1 MSPILIAVFIAVY
14 FAVLILIS
22 LRTSKNDGNDA
33 FFTGN
38 KKSAW
43 YVVAFG
49 MIGTSI
55 SGVTFISVAGEVGFA
70 GVGEH
75 GFRQFSYLQMVLG
88 YVVGYFIIARVLLP
102 LYYNMNLTSIYT
114 YLEKRFGFWAYKT
127 GAFFFLVSRSIGSA
141 LRLFIVANVLQI
153 AVFDY
158 WGIPYAVTVSV
169 TIFLVW
175 LYTFKGGIKTIIWT
189 DTLQTFFLLL
199 AMVMSVFVLASHMN
213 LGLKDLVVSI
223 RDSKYSQV
231 FFWNIDEKKYFFKQ
245 FISGIFIA
253 IVMTGLDQDLM
264 QKNLSCKNLK
274 EAQKNMYSFS
284 IIILLV
290 NLVFLCLGSLLYMY
304 AAQKGI
310 QIPAKSD
317 DFYPMMAI
325 KGYLH
330 PLVGFLFIMGLVAA
344 TYASTDSALTALT
357 TSVCVDFLDF
367 DTQTPKNSVQI
378 RKWVHLLMSAVIIVI
393 ILIFRAINDDSVIRT
408 VFTVAG
414 YTYGP
419 LLGLFSFG
427 LFSKRKVMDK
437 WIPYICLLSPVI
449 CFLLNTYSAVL
460 LNGYKF
466 GFEMLL
472 INGFLTYLGMLLISR
487 KGSLILQHE

>member
-1 MSPILIAVFIAVY
+1 MSPLLIVFFIAAY
-14 FAVLILIS
+14 FGMLILIS
-22 LRTSKNDGNDA
+22 LRTSRSESNDT

-55 SGVTFISVAGEVGFA
+55 SGVTFISVPGEVGFA
-70 GVGEH
+70 AAGEH

-88 YVVGYFIIARVLLP
+88 YVVGYFIIAKVLLP
-102 LYYNMNLTSIYT
+102 LYYNLNLTSIYT

-153 AVFDY
+153 AVFDH

-169 TIFLVW
+169 TIMLVW

-199 AMVMSVFVLASHMN
+199 AMVMSVWVLASH
-213 LGLKDLVVSI
+213 LDFGFKDLFSEI
-223 RDSKYSQV
+223 KNSSYSQV
-231 FFWNIDEKKYFFKQ
+231 FFWDVDEKKYFFKQ

-264 QKNLSCKNLK
+264 QKNLTCRNLK
-274 EAQKNMYSFS
+274 EAQKNMYTFS
-284 IIILLV
+284 IVILIV
-290 NLVFLCLGSLLYMY
+290 NLIFLCLGSLLYMY
-304 AAQKGI
+304 ATKNGI
-310 QIPAKSD
+310 AIPAKSD

-325 KGYLH
+325 NGYLH

-357 TSVCVDFLDF
+357 TSVCVD
-367 DTQTPKNSVQI
+367 QK
-378 RKWVHLLMSAVIIVI
+378 M
-393 ILIFRAINDDSVIRT
+393 
-408 VFTVAG
+408 G
-414 YTYGP
+414 
-419 LLGLFSFG
+419 SFG
-427 LFSKRKVMDK
+427 NVCADYCDHPDFSCD
-437 WIPYICLLSPVI
+437 
-449 CFLLNTYSAVL
+449 
-460 LNGYKF
+460 
-466 GFEMLL
+466 
-472 INGFLTYLGMLLISR
+472 
-487 KGSLILQHE
+487 Q